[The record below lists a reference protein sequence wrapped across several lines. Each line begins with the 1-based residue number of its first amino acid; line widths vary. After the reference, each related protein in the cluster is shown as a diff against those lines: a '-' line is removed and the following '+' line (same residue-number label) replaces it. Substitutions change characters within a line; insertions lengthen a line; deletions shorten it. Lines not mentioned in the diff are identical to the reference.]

1 MRQLICLSLLAVAA
15 LWAGSAA
22 AEDVVFVGKT
32 FSPNHMEV
40 LSPHASP
47 EEMKI
52 FESMAK
58 EVKLKRGE
66 DAEPP
71 IKPFTGRMKVMKM
84 LADIGQKVDL
94 DQRLLEY
101 AFPPED
107 LLSERRKLSQNEIR
121 AQEANLEKIRADI
134 SLKRKNLEELRM
146 RLGRGLASSQEVSDQ
161 VGQLELDRF
170 KERIIEESL
179 RLEREMAAGE
189 LELAKAKFGQKASEK
204 NLPGVSWITTPVAGH
219 VLWVNPEV
227 KPGVILAKKTKLFVV
242 GSMDPILVRALVHE
256 IYISRLRVGDS
267 AAIASFDTLP
277 GKTFEAKVVRIQMT
291 AAWSDV
297 QLPAH
302 FEVELSLP
310 NPDLTL
316 KEGMRGKVTVQVPD
330 GPRS

>member
-1 MRQLICLSLLAVAA
+1 MRQLLCLSLLAVAA
-15 LWAGSAA
+15 FWAGSAA

-84 LADIGQKVDL
+84 LADIGQRVDL

-107 LLSERRKLSQNEIR
+107 LLSERRKLSQGEIR

-134 SLKRKNLEELRM
+134 ALKRKNLDELRM

-161 VGQLELDRF
+161 AGQLELDRF
-170 KERIIEESL
+170 RERIIEESL

-189 LELAKAKFGQKASEK
+189 LELARAKFGQKASEK

-256 IYISRLRVGDS
+256 IYISKLRVGDK
-267 AAIASFDTLP
+267 ATIAFDTLP

-291 AAWSDV
+291 AAWADV

-316 KEGMRGKVTVQVPD
+316 KEGMRGKVTVQVPE

>member
-1 MRQLICLSLLAVAA
+1 MRQLICLSLLVVAA

-66 DAEPP
+66 GAEPP

-107 LLSERRKLSQNEIR
+107 LLSERRKLSQSEIR
-121 AQEANLEKIRADI
+121 AQEANLERVRSEI
-134 SLKRKNLEELRM
+134 SLLRKNLDESRM

-161 VGQLELDRF
+161 AKDLELARF
-170 KERIIEESL
+170 KERTIEESL
-179 RLEREMAAGE
+179 RMEREMAAGE
-189 LELAKAKFGQKASEK
+189 LELARAKFGQKASEK
-204 NLPGVSWITTPVAGH
+204 NLPGVSWVTTPVAGH

-227 KPGVILAKKTKLFVV
+227 KPGVILSKKTKLFVV

-256 IYISRLRVGDS
+256 IYISRLRVGDK
-267 AAIASFDTLP
+267 AVIAFDTLP
-277 GKTFEAKVVRIQMT
+277 GKTFEATVVRIQMT
-291 AAWSDV
+291 AAWADA

-310 NPDLTL
+310 NPDLAL